1 MQHGTRKRP
10 GRALACALAFGLA
23 TALALPGG
31 SALALAGVGTVGG
44 VGGDGDGDIERVD
57 EPFGQI
63 VRIIP
68 DAGTLSILFLP
79 ALPILDEEGRLP
91 GSLET
96 LAIERAYA
104 DEPDAWEPLGTL
116 AWDDGWGEYNTPDGS
131 LSLVPVYADDQW
143 TIVSYC
149 TVHVESDAVDY
160 RDFYL
165 RATAV
170 TREDGVRTTTAFV
183 PALFAYEE
191 EWLPDPQPDP
201 DDSDGPN
208 GPGAEPPSIVNP
220 PEAGSGDSGGNRGG
234 VGQGESERVDPAST
248 AEDVAS
254 AAQEAETAPRR
265 GAPSAGQD
273 ATESGNGGEGG
284 ADAEGGASGEA
295 SADEGTT
302 GPAAQGGT
310 AASSAAPAGAGAAEA
325 DGEGRVPGFV
335 WAVGVTTGA
344 VAVAGG
350 ALAARRGR
358 SERPRKTRP

>member
-23 TALALPGG
+23 AALALPGG
-31 SALALAGVGTVGG
+31 SALALAGVGS
-44 VGGDGDGDIERVD
+44 GGDGGGDGGDGIDRVD

-68 DAGTLSILFLP
+68 DVGTLSILFLP

-170 TREDGVRTTTAFV
+170 TWEDGVRTTTAFA

-191 EWLPDPQPDP
+191 EWLPDSQPDP
-201 DDSDGPN
+201 DDPD
-208 GPGAEPPSIVNP
+208 GPGAEPPSVVNP
-220 PEAGSGDSGGNRGG
+220 PKADGGDSGGNRGG
-234 VGQGESERVDPAST
+234 VGQGESERVDPAGT
-248 AEDVAS
+248 PEDVVP
-254 AAQEAETAPRR
+254 AAQESEAAPQR

-273 ATESGNGGEGG
+273 ATGSGNGGEGG
-284 ADAEGGASGEA
+284 ADVEGGASGEA
-295 SADEGTT
+295 SALEGATA
-302 GPAAQGGT
+302 PAAQGDA

-325 DGEGRVPGFV
+325 DGEGRIPGFA
-335 WAVGVTTGA
+335 WAVGVTAGA
-344 VAVAGG
+344 VALAGG
-350 ALAARRGR
+350 VLAARRGR

>member
-10 GRALACALAFGLA
+10 GRALACALAFGFA
-23 TALALPGG
+23 AALALPGG
-31 SALALAGVGTVGG
+31 SALALAGVGG
-44 VGGDGDGDIERVD
+44 VGGDGGDGIDRVD

-68 DAGTLSILFLP
+68 DVGTLSILFLP

-96 LAIERAYA
+96 LAVERAYA

-170 TREDGVRTTTAFV
+170 TREDGVRTTTAFA

-201 DDSDGPN
+201 DDPDDPD
-208 GPGAEPPSIVNP
+208 GPGAEPPSVVNP
-220 PEAGSGDSGGNRGG
+220 PKADGGDSGGNRGG
-234 VGQGESERVDPAST
+234 VGQGESERVDPAG
-248 AEDVAS
+248 APEDVAP
-254 AAQEAETAPRR
+254 AAQEAEAAPRR

-273 ATESGNGGEGG
+273 ATGSGNGGEGG
-284 ADAEGGASGEA
+284 TDAEGGASGEA
-295 SADEGTT
+295 SALEGATA
-302 GPAAQGGT
+302 PAAQGGA
-310 AASSAAPAGAGAAEA
+310 AASSAAPAPAGAAEA
-325 DGEGRVPGFV
+325 DGEGRIPGFA
-335 WAVGVTTGA
+335 WAVGVTAGA

-350 ALAARRGR
+350 ALAARRVR

>member
-10 GRALACALAFGLA
+10 GRALACALTFGLA
-23 TALALPGG
+23 AALALPGG
-31 SALALAGVGTVGG
+31 SALALAGVGGVGG
-44 VGGDGDGDIERVD
+44 VGGAGDGGIDRVD

-68 DAGTLSILFLP
+68 DVGTLSILFLP

-104 DEPDAWEPLGTL
+104 DDPDAWEPLGTL

-170 TREDGVRTTTAFV
+170 TWEDGVRTTTAFA

-201 DDSDGPN
+201 DDPDDPD
-208 GPGAEPPSIVNP
+208 GPGAEPPSVVNP
-220 PEAGSGDSGGNRGG
+220 PKAGGGDSGGNRGG
-234 VGQGESERVDPAST
+234 VGQGESERVDPAG
-248 AEDVAS
+248 APEDVVP
-254 AAQEAETAPRR
+254 AAQEAEAAPRR

-273 ATESGNGGEGG
+273 ATGSGNGGEGG
-284 ADAEGGASGEA
+284 ADVEGGASA
-295 SADEGTT
+295 LEGATA
-302 GPAAQGGT
+302 PAAQGGA
-310 AASSAAPAGAGAAEA
+310 AASSAAPADAGAAEA
-325 DGEGRVPGFV
+325 DGEGRIPGFA
-335 WAVGVTTGA
+335 WAVGVTAGA

-350 ALAARRGR
+350 ALAARRAR
-358 SERPRKTRP
+358 SERPRER